1 VTGKVPFPGGSPKD
15 KVRRHL
21 QETPLHPRQFCEEIS
36 EEFVE
41 LIADMMEKDPAKRI
55 KKADEVVNRLRPWA
69 VDRTHWNLSNMT
81 PSPWTVPSQL
91 NGPVVDS
98 TMHETP
104 PNDLQEVFGGRAV
117 GDLVSELPMLAGT
130 QDTMRSESRD
140 MLPPPLEWQDYS
152 DTQFQWTIGKALAL
166 AVPAALVAG
175 VVMGLLM

>member
-1 VTGKVPFPGGSPKD
+1 
-15 KVRRHL
+15 L

-55 KKADEVVNRLRPWA
+55 KKADEVVNRLKPWA

-91 NGPVVDS
+91 DGPVVDS
-98 TMHETP
+98 TMHETH
-104 PNDLQEVFGGRAV
+104 PNDLHEASEGLSSAFV
-117 GDLVSELPMLAGT
+117 VSETLAMSAGT
-130 QDTMRSESRD
+130 EDTMRSESRD
-140 MLPPPLEWQDYS
+140 MLPPPLEWQDYGDS
-152 DTQFQWTIGKALAL
+152 QFQWTIGKALAL

-175 VVMGLLM
+175 VVMGLLMR